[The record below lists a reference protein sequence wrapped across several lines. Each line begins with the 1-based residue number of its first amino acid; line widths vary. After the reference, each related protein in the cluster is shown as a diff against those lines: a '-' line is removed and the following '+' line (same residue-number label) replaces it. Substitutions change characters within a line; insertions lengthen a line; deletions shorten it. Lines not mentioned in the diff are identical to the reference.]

1 MCVLCA
7 NIIYSRLQILILIYL
22 YSVQT
27 LTSLLHFTHIAFIQM
42 CTEYSVQI
50 FSVAFLSTFP
60 QLLCL
65 QSAAPWWG
73 RGYST
78 ARAGESW
85 CRYLSW
91 GNKSAL
97 TLKEGPPK
105 IILDCRFV
113 SRKEIGRYSARKF
126 QLVITSLYSIHKK

>member
-1 MCVLCA
+1 MCTLCKYYLFSVENIDINIFVLCP
-7 NIIYSRLQILILIYL
+7 NINN
-22 YSVQT
+22 
-27 LTSLLHFTHIAFIQM
+27 SLLHFTHIAFIQM

-105 IILDCRFV
+105 ICRFV

>member
-1 MCVLCA
+1 MCTLCKYYLFSVANININIFVLCP
-7 NIIYSRLQILILIYL
+7 NINN
-22 YSVQT
+22 
-27 LTSLLHFTHIAFIQM
+27 SLLHFTHIAFIQM

-60 QLLCL
+60 NCCVCSLSSLVG
-65 QSAAPWWG
+65 A
-73 RGYST
+73 GYST

-105 IILDCRFV
+105 ICRFV